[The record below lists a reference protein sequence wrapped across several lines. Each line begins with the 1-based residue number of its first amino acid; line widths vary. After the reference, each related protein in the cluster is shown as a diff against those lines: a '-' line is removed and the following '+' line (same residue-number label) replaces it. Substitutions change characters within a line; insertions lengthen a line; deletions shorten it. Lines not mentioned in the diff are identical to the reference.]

1 MTNSKSNAVQHRIMN
16 AFSNMRNWKD
26 YELVLSNLVDFFEG
40 KHIHTNNGWK
50 QSGGHSSL
58 IANVEGRKVLKILKA
73 VNVSVVFGND
83 AARGG
88 AVGAYFKCARK
99 NTAAATFFAD
109 LLFLQKQRLND
120 FFDKD

>member
-1 MTNSKSNAVQHRIMN
+1 MTNSNAVQHRIMT
-16 AFSNMRNWKD
+16 AFPKMAKWKD

-40 KHIHTNNGWK
+40 KHIHVNNSWK

-58 IANVEGRKVLKILKA
+58 CANAEARHTLRVLKA
-73 VNVSVVFGND
+73 VDVSIQFGND
-83 AARGG
+83 APRGG
-88 AVGAYFKCARK
+88 AIGNYFKCARK
-99 NTAAATFFAD
+99 NASAATFFAD